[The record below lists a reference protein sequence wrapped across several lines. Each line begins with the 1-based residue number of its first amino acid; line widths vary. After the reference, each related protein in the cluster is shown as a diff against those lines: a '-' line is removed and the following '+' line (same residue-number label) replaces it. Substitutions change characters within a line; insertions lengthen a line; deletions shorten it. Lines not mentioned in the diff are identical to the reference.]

1 MLTRRSRRKSRSY
14 ILFDESRM
22 LRNERALF
30 QTWLFKTPRY
40 FLKTFSFLPG
50 FTIAQTKSQFN
61 PKIVTSPKFCIFP
74 KFIYLFL
81 YILDKIGYNFKKEDK
96 LFFVANIP
104 YYITTPI
111 ITKFIDEKILRNYGV
126 SLPILTGDYTK
137 EQYEAFYQKALE
149 PLINTTSFRNSSI
162 NSEASNSS
170 VVWKKYFSISKRD
183 EAERISS
190 PTPIILWTPRLC
202 TNSATWR

>member
-40 FLKTFSFLPG
+40 FLETFSFLPG

-61 PKIVTSPKFCIFP
+61 PKIVTSPKFCILP

-81 YILDKIGYNFKKEDK
+81 YILPLFIIVNGFYVSATLCSDIIPHKHTLQFFLKI
-96 LFFVANIP
+96 
-104 YYITTPI
+104 YYFT
-111 ITKFIDEKILRNYGV
+111 
-126 SLPILTGDYTK
+126 
-137 EQYEAFYQKALE
+137 
-149 PLINTTSFRNSSI
+149 INQL
-162 NSEASNSS
+162 AP
-170 VVWKKYFSISKRD
+170 
-183 EAERISS
+183 A
-190 PTPIILWTPRLC
+190 ILWLIRKTSKKKQFNFPQKLDFL
-202 TNSATWR
+202 SFLFLYFG

>member
-40 FLKTFSFLPG
+40 FLETFSFLPG

-61 PKIVTSPKFCIFP
+61 PKIVTSPKFCILP

-81 YILDKIGYNFKKEDK
+81 YILP
-96 LFFVANIP
+96 LF
-104 YYITTPI
+104 I
-111 ITKFIDEKILRNYGV
+111 IVNG
-126 SLPILTGDYTK
+126 
-137 EQYEAFYQKALE
+137 FY
-149 PLINTTSFRNSSI
+149 
-162 NSEASNSS
+162 
-170 VVWKKYFSISKRD
+170 V
-183 EAERISS
+183 
-190 PTPIILWTPRLC
+190 
-202 TNSATWR
+202 SATICSDIIPHKHTLQFFLKIYYFTINQLALPYHNNLSDTSVL